1 MRFPQSSATLCL
13 LVFSLFSC
21 EKGYEAKK
29 NLATDE
35 YSITLAKLAPY
46 VIAKSDEF
54 NYEARFEEANKPFY
68 DNFINLSSGELQ
80 YLKEKDTATFFF
92 FKYRDL
98 TSLYEHYRG
107 LGGYFKMG
115 EKGTI
120 TFMNLLYHTPR
131 LTKEEMDQRGKLLFE
146 ELLKNGNVNTYSGNK
161 QFIHTPNA
169 DFYYNTKLNK
179 WDYTENSSWKFL
191 EEAKQQAQSDSVR

>member
-1 MRFPQSSATLCL
+1 MRALQSTATLCL
-13 LVFSLFSC
+13 LMLTLFSC
-21 EKGYEAKK
+21 EKGYDAKK
-29 NLATDE
+29 NLSADE
-35 YSITLAKLAPY
+35 YKVTLTKIAPY

-54 NYEARFEEANKPFY
+54 SYDQRFDQANQSFY
-68 DNFINLSSGELQ
+68 DNFIQVSSGELQ
-80 YLKEKDTATFFF
+80 YLSEKDSATLLF

-107 LGGYFKMG
+107 LGGYFKTDDQG
-115 EKGTI
+115 KI

-131 LTKEEMDQRGKLLFE
+131 LTKEEMDHRGKLLFE
-146 ELLKNGNVNTYSGNK
+146 ELLKNGNVKTYLGNK

-191 EEAKQQAQSDSVR
+191 EEAKQQAQNDSIR